1 MIIAIVKAKIKSGMH
16 AKLRETADILQYEF
30 SKNEPGCEQYES
42 FIDGD
47 VFITLERWTDQACL
61 DQHLEAEHVKKYVP
75 ELRKCVENGEFS
87 VQFIETDN
95 INFITI

>member
-1 MIIAIVKAKIKSGMH
+1 M
-16 AKLRETADILQYEF
+16 
-30 SKNEPGCEQYES
+30 
-42 FIDGD
+42 DGD

-61 DQHLEAEHVKKYVP
+61 DLHLEAEHVKKYVP

-95 INFITI
+95 IRFITI